1 MSVFLYFSSLSVLF
15 PHVEAWAVFVGEF
28 VVSVHGCVRESVAQF
43 RDESG
48 ERYEL
53 RLGAGIL
60 WTAGCLVPSADV
72 ADADRVVVVSQ
83 AVCADL
89 FERTASVDFSVEV
102 DDIVVANVVESSLE
116 VPEPYVGDGGCA
128 PLGGV
133 AAMDDDFVYGAHY
146 VVS

>member
-1 MSVFLYFSSLSVLF
+1 MSVY
-15 PHVEAWAVFVGEF
+15 
-28 VVSVHGCVRESVAQF
+28 GCVRESAAQF

-53 RLGAGIL
+53 RLGAGVL
-60 WTAGCLVPSADV
+60 WAAGSLVPSADV

-83 AVCADL
+83 AVGADL
-89 FERTASVDFSVEV
+89 FERSPRVDFAV
-102 DDIVVANVVESSLE
+102 DVDYVVVSDVVESSLE

-133 AAMDDDFVYGAHY
+133 AAMDDDLVYGSHCGCGLGGC
-146 VVS
+146 VRTGLS

>member
-28 VVSVHGCVRESVAQF
+28 VVSVHGCVRESAAQF

-53 RLGAGIL
+53 RLGAGVL
-60 WTAGCLVPSADV
+60 RSAGCLVPAADV

-83 AVCADL
+83 AVGADL
-89 FERTASVDFSVEV
+89 VERSPRMDFAVEV

-133 AAMDDDFVYGAHY
+133 AAMDDDLVYGSHC